1 MALCE
6 SFELLCELFEL
17 ITKIYLWVCS
27 EGRQRGQA
35 YLFGPTSKWVK
46 NKQKGLVTRRR
57 EWLRAQSILHE
68 LSVELRK
75 PWKQKQHSQLRF
87 TAQGPVLFIFSLQ
100 NQPCYY
106 SCSGRSWLV
115 KYSVWEGWRKLFE
128 FHHNKV
134 HFKVTKVLVLHAN
147 TWPLS
152 NGLISL

>member
-6 SFELLCELFEL
+6 SASFINYQNMYVSLFWGE
-17 ITKIYLWVCS
+17 TKGSGVPLWADKQMGEKQTKRS
-27 EGRQRGQA
+27 RNQAEG
-35 YLFGPTSKWVK
+35 
-46 NKQKGLVTRRR
+46 VTQT
-57 EWLRAQSILHE
+57 QSILHE

-87 TAQGPVLFIFSLQ
+87 TAQGPVLFIFNLQ

-134 HFKVTKVLVLHAN
+134 HSKVTKVLFLHAN

-152 NGLISL
+152 NSLISL